1 MNEKELLEQTRKL
14 KALIKKQQL
23 AKAIEIVGEIS
34 KIMIIGLSIAVF
46 IIWIFNL

>member
-14 KALIKKQQL
+14 KALIRDKQL
-23 AKAIEIVGEIS
+23 EKAIEIVGEIS
-34 KIMIIGLSIAVF
+34 KIMIIGLSIAVL